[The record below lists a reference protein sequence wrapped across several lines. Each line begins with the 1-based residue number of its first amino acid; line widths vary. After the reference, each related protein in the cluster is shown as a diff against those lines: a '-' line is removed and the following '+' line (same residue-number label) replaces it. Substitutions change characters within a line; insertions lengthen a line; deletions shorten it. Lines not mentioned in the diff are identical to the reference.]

1 MSCCSNDTLSKVLA
15 FLGALALGAAVAV
28 LYGTGVLTEPRI
40 AIYVALGLT
49 ALILV
54 VLLVLLFGCQR
65 GWHCLCRWAGTLL
78 AADLPALM
86 LTGGLAAAL
95 PDVPGAIDSI
105 AVGAV
110 FTPVFYSLILLWLL
124 LRCILRTHCGCRPHR
139 DCRCECSCACGCDAC
154 PLPEDARR

>member
-1 MSCCSNDTLSKVLA
+1 MSSCSSDTLSKVLA
-15 FLGALALGAAVAV
+15 FLGALVLGAAVAV
-28 LYGTGVLTEPRI
+28 LYGTGLLTEPRI

-54 VLLVLLFGCQR
+54 VLLVLIFGCQR

-78 AADLPALM
+78 AADLPALV

-95 PDVPGAIDSI
+95 PEAPAAVDSI

-110 FTPVFYSLILLWLL
+110 FATVFFSVILLGLL
-124 LRCILRTHCGCRPHR
+124 LRCVLLTHCGCRP
-139 DCRCECSCACGCDAC
+139 CRCCRCGGDAC